1 MTDTSTNTTFTS
13 GTVQLYQLHP
23 VRLTNPKTTVSH
35 MVDEPLWARWAS
47 LANVGQ
53 IIEGPIVS
61 RCGRYRVGRARVIV
75 LDALRDC
82 EWCRVAKG
90 PP

>member
-1 MTDTSTNTTFTS
+1 MTTDTYPNATFTS

-23 VRLTNPKTTVSH
+23 IRLMNPKTTVSH
-35 MVDEPLWARWAS
+35 MVDEPLWAS

-61 RCGRYRVGRARVIV
+61 RCGRYRVTRARLVV
-75 LDALRDC
+75 LEVLRDC
-82 EWCRVAKG
+82 EWCRVAKRQ
-90 PP
+90 P